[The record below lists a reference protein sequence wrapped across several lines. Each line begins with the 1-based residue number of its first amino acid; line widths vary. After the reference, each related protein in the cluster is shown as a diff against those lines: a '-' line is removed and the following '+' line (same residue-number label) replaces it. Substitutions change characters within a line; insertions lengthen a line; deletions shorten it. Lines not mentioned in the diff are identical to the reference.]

1 MVYEIDFSPVD
12 KYKNFLQIDSI
23 TLGVHDQA
31 CPKHPKQQLYNIFA
45 ISQGKRKGWSYFFP
59 ADNCQTFLR
68 SDTVIFDMCSQTY
81 PNYPKQK
88 VCYFS
93 ATSSETSE

>member
-1 MVYEIDFSPVD
+1 MDYEIHFLPAD
-12 KYKNFLQIDSI
+12 KHKSFLQIDSI
-23 TLGVHDQA
+23 TLGVHGQA

-45 ISQGKRKGWSYFFP
+45 IFQRKHKGLSCFLP
-59 ADNCQTFLR
+59 ADNCKTFLQ
-68 SDTVIFDMCSQTY
+68 SDTVIFDVCGQTC

-93 ATSSETSE
+93 AIS

>member
-1 MVYEIDFSPVD
+1 MPKASKIRLDIFAVSPKSMSYKTDFSPAD

-45 ISQGKRKGWSYFFP
+45 ISQGKRNGWS
-59 ADNCQTFLR
+59 
-68 SDTVIFDMCSQTY
+68 
-81 PNYPKQK
+81 
-88 VCYFS
+88 
-93 ATSSETSE
+93 